1 MQPFGPQP
9 TSARAEATTLEQR
22 PGPCESRATGPP
34 ARDHLPTRRAAGLAP
49 PRRVRCDLQQLT
61 FSQRRPN
68 ATAAPGPGFGEL
80 PECLAC
86 VLMALS
92 AASERL
98 VRLIESRAQL
108 SDGSAQEFELGALLI
123 AQFDAPIPS
132 LIGLTHRPVF
142 AVRRHPPAR
151 RAPACSHS
159 DRGPAHK
166 APPGFPEPQRR
177 GRVRR
182 SAREMVPRC
191 RICSGS
197 RRTGFLEA
205 LTPSSPSA
213 TSMASRLV
221 NAASA
226 TVGKEPIGPPCPRNY
241 RANAHS

>member
-1 MQPFGPQP
+1 
-9 TSARAEATTLEQR
+9 
-22 PGPCESRATGPP
+22 
-34 ARDHLPTRRAAGLAP
+34 
-49 PRRVRCDLQQLT
+49 
-61 FSQRRPN
+61 
-68 ATAAPGPGFGEL
+68 
-80 PECLAC
+80 
-86 VLMALS
+86 
-92 AASERL
+92 
-98 VRLIESRAQL
+98 VRLIKLRAQL
-108 SDGSAQEFELGALLI
+108 RDGPAQEFELGALFI

-132 LIGLTHRPVF
+132 LIGLSHRPVF

-159 DRGPAHK
+159 DRG
-166 APPGFPEPQRR
+166 
-177 GRVRR
+177 RVRR
-182 SAREMVPRC
+182 GAREMVPTC

-241 RANAHS
+241 GLMLTRSGHERPPRIARHRRPEVSTLALSWGSSTLGGAGSVMPRVSEPRESTSDHPGSSSEGRAPPAARRPSRFARRFPCSPLGAPACVQGPPALLGNATAGG